1 MSNACYNASALLRR
15 FFQDD
20 HTAMATI
27 VTAEAEEDYATL
39 RMGLIHLH
47 AKIETLMVELG
58 KAEKRRGLEAENTE
72 YNLGHNVNHNSEEL

>member
-1 MSNACYNASALLRR
+1 MSNACYNASVVLRK
-15 FFQDD
+15 FFHDD
-20 HTAMATI
+20 YTAMATI

-39 RMGLIHLH
+39 RMGLLRLH
-47 AKIETLMVELG
+47 SVIETLIVELE